1 MSDVDVYRRA
11 ACQLM
16 DEPIYPFAKETGV
29 EVRFH
34 VHTLKDGEKEI
45 VARRLRAALEEGA

>member
-16 DEPIYPFAKETGV
+16 DEPIYPFAKEMGV
-29 EVRFH
+29 ELRFH
-34 VHTLKDGEKEI
+34 VHTLKDGKKEI

>member
-29 EVRFH
+29 ELRFH
-34 VHTLKDGEKEI
+34 GHTPKEKKEI
-45 VARRLRAALEEGA
+45 VAHRLRAALEEGA

>member
-11 ACQLM
+11 AGQLKY
-16 DEPIYPFAKETGV
+16 EPIYPFAKETGV
-29 EVRFH
+29 EQA
-34 VHTLKDGEKEI
+34 GEEEI

>member
-16 DEPIYPFAKETGV
+16 DEPIYPFAKDTGV
-29 EVRFH
+29 ELCFH
-34 VHTLKDGEKEI
+34 VHTLKEKKESA
-45 VARRLRAALEEGA
+45 ARRLRAVLEEGA